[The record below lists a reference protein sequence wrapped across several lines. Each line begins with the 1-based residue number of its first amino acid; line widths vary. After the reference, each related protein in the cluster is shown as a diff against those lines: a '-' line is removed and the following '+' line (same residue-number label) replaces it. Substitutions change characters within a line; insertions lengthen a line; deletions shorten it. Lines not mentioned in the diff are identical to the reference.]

1 MVSYMENVH
10 DLYANSKPFYK
21 RDVAILEFG
30 ICGVLWNQSPRKL
43 RANYIWGSDDLYWG
57 GRDS

>member
-1 MVSYMENVH
+1 MENVH